1 MLSQRDKSVI
11 VNILDEILGVGT
23 SLKGNE
29 QAHYCPFCHHHKKK
43 LQINLDTQQWHCWVC
58 DAKGRKI
65 QTLLRKLQVDSS
77 KVKKI
82 YEIYGDD
89 YIVSTT
95 STDEE
100 KVELRLPSE
109 FKSLL
114 DKPKGLN
121 PLYRKVE
128 QYVKD
133 RGITQEDIIRYNL
146 GYCDSGIY
154 SNRIIIPSY
163 DRDNRLNYFIA
174 RSVFDEEKFK
184 YKNPPISKNVTIFE
198 NQINWKEPITL
209 TEGVFDAMAVKR
221 NAIPLLG
228 KFIPKTLMDSIY
240 KNGVKKISILLDKD
254 AQDQALNYVSYFMNN
269 GITVTNILPTEK
281 DASEMG
287 FSQINKK
294 LKNTESTEFSDII
307 SQKLSTL

>member
-77 KVKKI
+77 KIKKI

-133 RGITQEDIIRYNL
+133 RGITQEDII
-146 GYCDSGIY
+146 
-154 SNRIIIPSY
+154 
-163 DRDNRLNYFIA
+163 
-174 RSVFDEEKFK
+174 
-184 YKNPPISKNVTIFE
+184 T
-198 NQINWKEPITL
+198 
-209 TEGVFDAMAVKR
+209 
-221 NAIPLLG
+221 
-228 KFIPKTLMDSIY
+228 
-240 KNGVKKISILLDKD
+240 
-254 AQDQALNYVSYFMNN
+254 VSY
-269 GITVTNILPTEK
+269 THLTLPT
-281 DASEMG
+281 MR
-287 FSQINKK
+287 
-294 LKNTESTEFSDII
+294 TV
-307 SQKLSTL
+307 